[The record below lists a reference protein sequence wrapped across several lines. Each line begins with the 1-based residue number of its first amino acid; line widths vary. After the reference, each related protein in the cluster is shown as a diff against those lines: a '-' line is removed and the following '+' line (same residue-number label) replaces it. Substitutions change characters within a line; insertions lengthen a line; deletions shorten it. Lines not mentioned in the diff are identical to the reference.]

1 MIIDILLIFL
11 SVCFLMAGLIGCI
24 LPIIPGPP
32 LSYIAL
38 LLLQSTQ
45 FADFSS
51 EFLWITALITII
63 ITVLDYALPAW
74 GTKKWG
80 GSRVGTIGS
89 IVGLILG
96 LFFAPVGII
105 LGPFLG
111 AVVGELLVGRDT
123 NTALR
128 SGIGSFIGFMLGTA
142 MKLTVSIAFIY
153 YYFKEL
159 YAGIMS

>member
-1 MIIDILLIFL
+1 MVVDIFILLL
-11 SVCFLMAGLIGCI
+11 SFCFLAVGLIGCI

-38 LLLQSTQ
+38 LLLQFTR

-51 EFLWITALITII
+51 EFLWITALITVI
-63 ITVLDYALPAW
+63 ITVLDYVLPVW

-80 GSRVGTIGS
+80 GSRAGTIGS
-89 IVGLILG
+89 VIGLIFG
-96 LFFAPVGII
+96 LFFAPIGII
-105 LGPFLG
+105 IGPFLG
-111 AVVGELLVGRDT
+111 AVAGELLVGK
-123 NTALR
+123 NSSTALR

-153 YYFKEL
+153 FYFKEL
-159 YAGIMS
+159 IF